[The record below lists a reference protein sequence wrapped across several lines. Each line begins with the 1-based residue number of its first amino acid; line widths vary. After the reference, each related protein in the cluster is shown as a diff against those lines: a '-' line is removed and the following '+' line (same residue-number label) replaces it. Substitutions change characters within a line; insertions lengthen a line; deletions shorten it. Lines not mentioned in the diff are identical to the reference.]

1 MEFQLICTGSLE
13 DIATIVEA
21 VQKAKPVKTA
31 ILETDRLV
39 ASGKPKGFVSAE
51 LMRRA
56 LTRQPLTKHTRTM
69 LTAIYECEE
78 DDRYLSRTDICRRT
92 NLSPTQLN
100 GVLGRYGQRV
110 KGTPGYDGTSSYF
123 EYRWLEETS
132 EWSYRLPDELRDVV
146 GEALES
152 DNVR

>member
-1 MEFQLICTGSLE
+1 MKFQLTCTGSFE
-13 DIATIVEA
+13 DIAKIVEA
-21 VQKAKPVKTA
+21 VREAEAVKKASLKIDSLA
-31 ILETDRLV
+31 
-39 ASGKPKGFVSAE
+39 ASDERKGIVPAD

-69 LTAIYECEE
+69 LTAISEYEEN
-78 DDRYLSRTDICRRT
+78 DRYLSRTDICKRT
-92 NLSPTQLN
+92 DLSPTQLN

-110 KGTPGYDGTSSYF
+110 KGTLGYDGTSNYF

-146 GEALES
+146 REVLGSE
-152 DNVR
+152 NTR